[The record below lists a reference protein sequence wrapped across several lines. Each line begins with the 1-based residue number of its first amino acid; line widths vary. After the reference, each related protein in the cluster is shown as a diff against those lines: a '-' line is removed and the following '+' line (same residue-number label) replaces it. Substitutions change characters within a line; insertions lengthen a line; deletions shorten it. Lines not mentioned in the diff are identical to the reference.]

1 MTQQVC
7 VHLVGYIPGG
17 EVAAEDWN
25 DELTKFVAKVD
36 DFNVRGQRD
45 QINHPGFIIEF
56 KFCPHCG
63 HPIDRAALGLLT
75 YGQAFEQHNAA
86 KAAN

>member
-1 MTQQVC
+1 MGHQAC
-7 VHLVGYIPGG
+7 VHLVGFIPGV
-17 EVAAEDWN
+17 EVVAENWN
-25 DELTKFVAKVD
+25 ESLTTFVAKVD

-45 QINHPGFIIEF
+45 QISHPGFIVEY

-63 HPIDRAALGLLT
+63 QPIDRAALGLLS

-86 KAAN
+86 KAAS